1 MSADAS
7 LRILLAGVGGQG
19 VLTGA
24 RVIGEAALAAG
35 LPVRIGQLHGMSQRG
50 GSVEAT
56 VVIGA
61 GRTAFVGAGAC
72 DCLLALEPLEALRAS
87 ARLRPGAE
95 VWLNSATLV
104 PATLGALGRP
114 YPSLPQIEQALA
126 ARGARVH
133 SLDASALAARAGAAR
148 AVSPV
153 MLGVLVGAGRLP
165 VSERQFEQAM
175 RDFTPPRVL
184 ETTLRAWRLGID
196 ASMQQSGKE
205 AERA

>member
-1 MSADAS
+1 MSADTS

-24 RVIGEAALAAG
+24 RVIGEAALSAG
-35 LPVRIGQLHGMSQRG
+35 LQVRIGQLHGMSQRG

-56 VVIGA
+56 VVIGP

-72 DCLLALEPLEALRAS
+72 DCLLALEPLEALRA
-87 ARLRPGAE
+87 APRLKPGAE
-95 VWLNSATLV
+95 AWLNTARLV
-104 PATLGALGRP
+104 PATLGGLDRP
-114 YPSLPQIEQALA
+114 YPPLPQIEQALA
-126 ARGARVH
+126 ARGAVVRR
-133 SLDASALAARAGAAR
+133 LDAASLAGDAR
-148 AVSPV
+148 AVSAV

-165 VSERQFEQAM
+165 ISERQFEQAM

-196 ASMQQSGKE
+196 ASRRQAWKE